1 MKEDSSSISQARK
14 LASVQTRNA
23 STATAIADTEA
34 AGGDSEPQILDN
46 ALTAEKT
53 KRPSAFTSDVSSSSS
68 SLEGLSHA
76 VYTEYETKP
85 GQHFDNAFPS
95 HTEELQPAH

>member
-14 LASVQTRNA
+14 LASVQTQNA
-23 STATAIADTEA
+23 STAAAIGDTEA
-34 AGGDSEPQILDN
+34 AGGDSVPQTSDN

-68 SLEGLSHA
+68 
-76 VYTEYETKP
+76 
-85 GQHFDNAFPS
+85 
-95 HTEELQPAH
+95 